1 VDRET
6 IEKLLALNREF
17 YVAFAQPF
25 ADSRSLSDPAL
36 TSILPHIPQR
46 ARVLDVGCGNG
57 RLARLL
63 DRERPGATY
72 VGIDAVPELIEVAR
86 AQTAQLDISA
96 EFHVMDIVR
105 LGWSRKLFDHR
116 DTEDTEESIVSTE
129 RAPVLCETNQNLSD
143 LSASVVQFDCIVCLA
158 VLHHIPGF
166 DLRARIMREMAG
178 LLAPSGTVI
187 LSTWQF
193 LGSDRLR
200 RKIVG
205 WAEVGLAE
213 EVLEQGDYLL
223 DWKRGGQGL
232 RYCHLV
238 DEVEVE
244 RLAAASGLQVCETF
258 RAGGREGNLSLFAVL
273 GRKNG

>member
-17 YVAFAQPF
+17 YASFARPF

-63 DRERPGATY
+63 GRERPGASYT
-72 VGIDAVPELIEVAR
+72 GIDAVSELVEVAR
-86 AQTAQLDISA
+86 AQNADLETITSQFHVADITQLDW
-96 EFHVMDIVR
+96 
-105 LGWSRKLFDHR
+105 LLFIDSLPI
-116 DTEDTEESIVSTE
+116 DV
-129 RAPVLCETNQNLSD
+129 
-143 LSASVVQFDCIVCLA
+143 IVCLA
-158 VLHHIPGF
+158 VLHHIPSF
-166 DLRARIMREMAG
+166 DLRACILREMAG
-178 LLAPSGTVI
+178 LLAPGGIVI

-193 LGSDRLR
+193 LDSDRLR
-200 RKIVG
+200 RKIVD
-205 WAEVGLAE
+205 WTEVGLVE

-223 DWKRGGQGL
+223 DWKRGGRGL

-238 DEVEVE
+238 DEAEMG
-244 RLAAASGLQVCETF
+244 RLAAESGMHVRTTF